1 MLAAFP
7 LTPYS
12 PPLSSDL
19 PLLLWLAAIAAPLL
33 GGKDTGSS
41 LRAIYDPEQGRWLDR
56 ILTLN
61 F

>member
-41 LRAIYDPEQGRWLDR
+41 LRAIYDPEQGR
-56 ILTLN
+56 
-61 F
+61 